1 MPFVGFHGG
10 DERFDSGV
18 AESMVLG
25 GLDQN
30 GEVQRCI
37 SKARDLTEITR
48 LSVTGT
54 GLGGRFRPAGAPA
67 GRTASQHGGS
77 ARARRSLK
85 E

>member
-54 GLGGRFRPAGAPA
+54 G
-67 GRTASQHGGS
+67 
-77 ARARRSLK
+77 
-85 E
+85 